1 MGFVEVAFDGGVLD
15 RAIHS
20 LDLTIRP
27 WMLRLRQ
34 PVVNIIGGAGIFEG
48 MRSEGLPLGDHLP
61 DFHRRPGVASGIGE
75 VGSVIGKDRVDLVR
89 DGLNQPTQEV
99 CGVAPRDRLAEF
111 DKGELRGPVDGD
123 KEIELALGGSNLR
136 DVDMEIA
143 DRIGLELPLGRGLA
157 FDLGQP
163 RDSVALQ
170 AAVQRR
176 ARQMRDGRLK
186 RVQAVVQRQ
195 QRMPAEGDD
204 HRFFL
209 DAENR

>member
-1 MGFVEVAFDGGVLD
+1 MRAQLIVGFVEVAFDGGVLD

-34 PVVNIIGGAGIFEG
+34 PVVNIIGGEGIFEG
-48 MRSEGLPLGDHLP
+48 MRSEGLLLGDHLP
-61 DFHRRPGVASGIGE
+61 DFHRRPGVASGISE
-75 VGSVIGKDRVDLVR
+75 VGSVVGEDRVDLVR
-89 DGLNQPTQEV
+89 DGLDQPTQEI

-143 DRIGLELPLGRGLA
+143 DRIDLEPPFCRC
-157 FDLGQP
+157 
-163 RDSVALQ
+163 VALDF
-170 AAVQRR
+170 
-176 ARQMRDGRLK
+176 RQLR
-186 RVQAVVQRQ
+186 
-195 QRMPAEGDD
+195 
-204 HRFFL
+204 
-209 DAENR
+209 DAECRW